1 MMRLS
6 SKRAVGLHI
15 HRLGPGL
22 SEMKLF
28 FQHNSHR
35 VSECFGDPAEA
46 VDIGH
51 AGKSRRS
58 ID

>member
-1 MMRLS
+1 
-6 SKRAVGLHI
+6 
-15 HRLGPGL
+15 
-22 SEMKLF
+22 
-28 FQHNSHR
+28 